1 MGAGG
6 FVTLAGHFSDRTVVT
21 YDPRGVE
28 RSEKDDASVPSSP
41 VQHAADLR
49 RLIEAIGLGPLDVFG
64 SSGGA
69 INVLALVTQ
78 HPNLVRT
85 AVVHEPP
92 LVSLLPDRQGAEALV
107 RAIHET
113 YQRSGFNAG
122 MAHFIVAVSH
132 SGEVTDD
139 VASQPA
145 PDPSMFGMPTDDDG
159 TRNDPMLSE
168 TLMNMTFYQ
177 PDFDALRKTSTRL
190 VIAAGEESNGEMAQ
204 RGAFAVAEKLGRDVA
219 VFPSNHGGFLGG
231 EYGQMGNPDPFA
243 AALRKVLETA

>member
-1 MGAGG
+1 
-6 FVTLAGHFSDRTVVT
+6 
-21 YDPRGVE
+21 
-28 RSEKDDASVPSSP
+28 
-41 VQHAADLR
+41 
-49 RLIEAIGLGPLDVFG
+49 
-64 SSGGA
+64 
-69 INVLALVTQ
+69 
-78 HPNLVRT
+78 
-85 AVVHEPP
+85 
-92 LVSLLPDRQGAEALV
+92 
-107 RAIHET
+107 
-113 YQRSGFNAG
+113 
-122 MAHFIVAVSH
+122 
-132 SGEVTDD
+132 
-139 VASQPA
+139 
-145 PDPSMFGMPTDDDG
+145 MFGMPTDDDG